1 MDDKLI
7 MDNILTSTKS
17 VCDLMMHGT
26 IESSTTDVH
35 SAFAEVLNDSLCM
48 QNEIYKKMSQKGWYP
63 SEQAEKQRSMLQ
75 SRSLL
80 RTDKNGYQNLKRI
93 GITLSSRSVF
103 YLINFSLATQQ
114 YIDGRRERAPSVVP

>member
-48 QNEIYKKMSQKGWYP
+48 
-63 SEQAEKQRSMLQ
+63 
-75 SRSLL
+75 
-80 RTDKNGYQNLKRI
+80 
-93 GITLSSRSVF
+93 
-103 YLINFSLATQQ
+103 
-114 YIDGRRERAPSVVP
+114 